1 MALYRIGKS
10 TPNKHPNAWVS
21 ASAEVLGDVW
31 LEDGVSVWPTAIIR
45 GDNEPIF
52 VGSRSNVQEGAIL
65 HSDPGYPLTVGN
77 DVTVGHRA
85 TLHGCTVGD
94 GSLIG
99 IGAIVLNGAC
109 LGRGCLVGAG
119 SLVTE
124 GKTFPDFSM
133 VVGTPA
139 KLVKQLSQEQVES
152 LMKNA
157 AHYVANSRRFRA
169 ELTLV
174 EA

>member
-1 MALYRIGKS
+1 
-10 TPNKHPNAWVS
+10 
-21 ASAEVLGDVW
+21 
-31 LEDGVSVWPTAIIR
+31 
-45 GDNEPIF
+45 
-52 VGSRSNVQEGAIL
+52 
-65 HSDPGYPLTVGN
+65 LTLGN

-119 SLVTE
+119 AVVTE

-174 EA
+174 EG